1 MEQQAKLIVQLTRDL
16 GRQDGF
22 TRWLNELNGM
32 LTGVFAV
39 PFIIIVPLTTTASG
53 LLSVFS
59 TGLWSIVIDVVYG
72 ILVFPLLLTSK
83 LHQGV
88 PVLTK
93 VTFIPSL
100 VLVIMVYLFVSLM
113 GSQGRAE
120 EQIVRLAT
128 IESWPNSVL
137 VKRVVAELLV
147 EDGTD
152 A

>member
-22 TRWLNELNGM
+22 TRLLNDLNGM
-32 LTGVFAV
+32 LTAVFAI
-39 PFIIIVPLTTTASG
+39 PFIIIIPFTTLASG

-113 GSQGRAE
+113 GSQGRTE